1 MTDVLQVEDREL
13 SGKQNNRRLRRS
25 GRLPV
30 VLYGHNEAVI
40 SLSVGA
46 EELHGLI
53 RHGVKVV
60 DLEGA
65 ASGQALFQELQW
77 DTFMQQVL
85 HVDLLRVDASERVNV
100 EIPLVLRGD
109 APGARSG
116 GVVDQTVR
124 FVQIETSPSAMPENL
139 HVNVNSLELGDSLTL
154 ADIEDLP
161 EGASLIASETTV
173 VVQCVEPVADR
184 EEDELAG
191 GTVEPEVIGRKDEEG
206 QDDGS

>member
-30 VLYGHNEAVI
+30 VLYGHNEPVV

-46 EELHGLI
+46 EELQGLI

-109 APGARSG
+109 APGAR
-116 GVVDQTVR
+116 VHK
-124 FVQIETSPSAMPENL
+124 M
-139 HVNVNSLELGDSLTL
+139 
-154 ADIEDLP
+154 
-161 EGASLIASETTV
+161 
-173 VVQCVEPVADR
+173 ADR
-184 EEDELAG
+184 
-191 GTVEPEVIGRKDEEG
+191 
-206 QDDGS
+206 S